1 LTQLLRG
8 HSISAE
14 LLNERFN
21 FSIYYSSVKIS
32 SDLFLVGEKAQTF
45 IAKLNIIKEEIGDVK
60 MLAGDC
66 ASPGRVRGEAKIINV
81 IADMAKMKKGDI
93 LVSIATTPD
102 LVPAIK
108 KAAAIVTDVGGITC
122 HAAIISRELGI
133 PCVVGTKIATKVIND
148 GMLLD
153 VDATHGKVDMI
164 DKE

>member
-1 LTQLLRG
+1 
-8 HSISAE
+8 
-14 LLNERFN
+14 
-21 FSIYYSSVKIS
+21 
-32 SDLFLVGEKAQTF
+32 
-45 IAKLNIIKEEIGDVK
+45 

-66 ASPGRVRGEAKIINV
+66 ASPGRARGEAQVVNV
-81 IADMAKMKKGDI
+81 IADMAKMKVGDI

-108 KAAAIVTDVGGITC
+108 KASAIVTDVGGITC

-133 PCVVGTKIATKVIND
+133 PCVVGTKIATKVITD

-164 DKE
+164 GKD